1 MTRFTPTRTR
11 PDIVND
17 TFENKTASA
26 SRVTAVNLHP
36 GAGRPEL
43 FQRESNGGNRGGPPT
58 LAANEGHAQDTLT

>member
-36 GAGRPEL
+36 CEGRPEL
-43 FQRESNGGNRGGPPT
+43 FQRESNKGGPPT
-58 LAANEGHAQDTLT
+58 LAANEGHAQDKLT